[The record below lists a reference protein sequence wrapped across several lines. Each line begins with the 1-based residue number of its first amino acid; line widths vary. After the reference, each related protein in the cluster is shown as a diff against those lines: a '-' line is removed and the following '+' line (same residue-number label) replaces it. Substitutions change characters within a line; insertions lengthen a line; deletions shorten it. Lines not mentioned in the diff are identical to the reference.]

1 MERDQ
6 IWDYV
11 MAIRN
16 NVIRSMDPPSDER
29 KEAMLAQRKT
39 VMAFEKQ
46 LLKEIDK
53 DEDFESF
60 IKLAI
65 DCALGEYPFDDLV
78 TFYNRICKN

>member
-1 MERDQ
+1 MEREQ
-6 IWDYV
+6 VWNYV

-53 DEDFESF
+53 DEDFEDF

-65 DCALGEYPFDDLV
+65 DCALGEFTFEDLIS
-78 TFYNRICKN
+78 FYRRICKS